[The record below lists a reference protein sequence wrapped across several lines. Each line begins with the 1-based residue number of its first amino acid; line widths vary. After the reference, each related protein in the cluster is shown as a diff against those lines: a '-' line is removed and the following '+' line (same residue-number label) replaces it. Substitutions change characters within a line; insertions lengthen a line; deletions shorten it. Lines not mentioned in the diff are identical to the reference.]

1 MDILAD
7 SLNKIR
13 IYELIG
19 KDECLL
25 ASTKLVKAVVETLK
39 KNNYVVSAEE
49 VSSGK
54 FKMLKV
60 KLARKI
66 NDIGVI
72 KPRHAVKLE
81 EYQKYEARYIPSKSF
96 GILIV
101 STPKG
106 VMSNTDAKANNLG
119 GRLLA
124 FVY

>member
-1 MDILAD
+1 MDILSD

>member
-39 KNNYVVSAEE
+39 KNSYVVSAEE

-72 KPRHAVKLE
+72 KPRHAVKLD